1 MRLTR
6 LLRRSSTPVAR
17 QYRAVINWGNS
28 SDNLE
33 MFPST
38 TLVNCPQAVALAVDK
53 LRALNVW
60 SQIDGLHIP
69 EYWTTKPDKVE
80 SGIIFARTKINS
92 SGGDGIVV
100 CRPGDAIP
108 DAPLYTRYIP
118 KREEYRVHVVND
130 KVIFIQQKKR
140 MLDVELSRDDKLI
153 RNHANG
159 WVFCLVDMD
168 TIPEEIKHA
177 GRLAVNGLGLHF
189 GAVDILVG
197 RDDNLPYVLECNTA
211 PGLSSPTLLAAYKE
225 AFESWLL
232 K

>member
-1 MRLTR
+1 M
-6 LLRRSSTPVAR
+6 
-17 QYRAVINWGNS
+17 INWGNS

-33 MFPST
+33 MLPST
-38 TLVNCPQAVALAVDK
+38 TLVNNPRAVALAVDK
-53 LRALNVW
+53 LRALSVW
-60 SQIDGLHIP
+60 SRIDGLHIP

-80 SGIIFARTKINS
+80 SGIIFARTKVNS
-92 SGGDGIVV
+92 SGGAGIVV
-100 CRPGDAIP
+100 CRPGDVIP
-108 DAPLYTRYIP
+108 DAPLYVRYIP
-118 KREEYRVHVVND
+118 KREEYRIHVVNN
-130 KVIFIQQKKR
+130 KVIFIQQKK
-140 MLDVELSRDDKLI
+140 MKLEAELSRDDKLI

-189 GAVDILVG
+189 GAVDLLIG
-197 RDDNLPYVLECNTA
+197 RDDGLPYVLECNTA

-232 K
+232 R